1 MQIRVRTTA
10 SDLVDTLE
18 RTDGKIHLKP
28 KQRESFV
35 DSTVK
40 SARSLHF

>member
-1 MQIRVRTTA
+1 MQISVRTTA
-10 SDLVDTLE
+10 NDLVKILE

-28 KQRESFV
+28 ESFV
-35 DSTVK
+35 DSTIK